1 MTENDAQQILLVRT
15 LERQPASATWT
26 DDDRLHITQQALRQT
41 GPDADPATFITTRA
55 HLACERIFTRKPA
68 LAELLHRLHWRGWFT
83 PVVMLVAA
91 LAGALLDAAGGNRI
105 NILNPPL
112 LLIILWNL
120 FTYVVLI
127 GSALF
132 GRRSGAGA
140 PRAHASHTS
149 SGASATGRGH
159 ETAGAEAG
167 ACARAMPT
175 ATEVPGAPA
184 SSGPVGALRRLVV
197 RLATGQGWRPASR
210 RREESLASA
219 FTSRWFRIAAPLYGQ
234 RALTLLHAGAMMF
247 ASGALASLYLHGL
260 VLEYRAGWESTFLGP
275 QQVETLTHALWG
287 LASLLSGIPLPDAA
301 GLEALRFPGHPGVNA
316 APWIHLQ
323 TLTVVLLVII
333 PRLLLA
339 LWSREQARKLST
351 HFPLPL
357 DDTYF
362 RDLLRNQRGESASV
376 WVQPYSYTLS
386 DTARAGLTPLLQPA
400 LGSQVRVRLQP
411 SLALGDEDDLPPSL
425 PGLAGSQLAVAV
437 YSLSATPEA
446 ENHAAFLVELS
457 RRLPQGMPLLAIVDE
472 SAFISRFGHDTS
484 RLDGRRTTWRRILAS
499 RSDVPVVFAS
509 LGAATQSDQVNEQ
522 LEHLLSPARA

>member
-15 LERQPASATWT
+15 IERQPASATWT

-55 HLACERIFTRKPA
+55 RLACERLFTRKPA
-68 LAELLHRLHWRGWFT
+68 LADLVHRLHWRGWFT

-120 FTYVVLI
+120 FTYLVLI

-132 GRRSGAGA
+132 GRKSPA
-140 PRAHASHTS
+140 RASRTPS
-149 SGASATGRGH
+149 SGTSTTG
-159 ETAGAEAG
+159 TGADGTEAG
-167 ACARAMPT
+167 AAARHTAAAHTPAMP
-175 ATEVPGAPA
+175 EAPA
-184 SSGPVGALRRLVV
+184 ASGPVGALRRLVV
-197 RLATGQGWRPASR
+197 RLATGQGWRSASR
-210 RREESLASA
+210 RRDESLASA

-247 ASGALASLYLHGL
+247 AAGALASLYLHGL

-275 QQVETLTHALWG
+275 QQVETLTHGLWG

-301 GLEALRFPGHPGVNA
+301 TLETLRFPAHPGTNA

-339 LWSREQARKLST
+339 LWSREQARKLGA

-411 SLALGDEDDLPPSL
+411 SLALGDEDDLPASL

-457 RRLPQGMPLLAIVDE
+457 RRLPPGMPLLAVVDE
-472 SAFISRFGHDTS
+472 SAFVARFGHDTA

-509 LGAATQSDQVNEQ
+509 LGAATQSEQVSEQ
-522 LEHLLSPARA
+522 LESLLSPARA